1 MTLEDQLIELQ
12 TRQAFQDDTLH
23 ALNQQ
28 VFEQAQKIERLQQ
41 QMQHLLKRY
50 DDLVGQMGVEGDE
63 APPPHY

>member
-1 MTLEDQLIELQ
+1 MTLENQVIELE
-12 TRQAFQDDTLH
+12 TRQAFQDDNLQT
-23 ALNQQ
+23 LNQV
-28 VFEQAQKIERLQQ
+28 VFEQARKIERLQQ